1 MGRLERRQAGAG
13 SASVLGIVL
22 LVSAALVAALDRS
35 GMTALA
41 VGVTGG
47 LVLLAGVMANVSVS
61 RDMIQD
67 GRR

>member
-1 MGRLERRQAGAG
+1 
-13 SASVLGIVL
+13 
-22 LVSAALVAALDRS
+22 
-35 GMTALA
+35 MTALA